1 MVGSHIAAFSYVG
14 FANLMLRRYPE
25 ALRSLNTVL
34 IYLAR
39 SKTYH
44 QRLPQVFSFVF
55 DALISGFGT
64 ALASLWPPFG
74 LPLASLW
81 PPFGLPLASLWPAF
95 LRLGRGPEAGDSPRE
110 EGAIA
115 TFHGGP
121 PRCSLRL
128 RSMT

>member
-74 LPLASLW
+74 LLFCGWGGGRRRGTARGRKGRSRRFTVD
-81 PPFGLPLASLWPAF
+81 PPAAPSVSAV
-95 LRLGRGPEAGDSPRE
+95 
-110 EGAIA
+110 
-115 TFHGGP
+115 
-121 PRCSLRL
+121 
-128 RSMT
+128 